1 MLLNKTAV
9 CVHVCI
15 QTARKLLIKGHCMSF
30 IMEIKLQQSRHLCGD
45 NDSFHNDLWQIRIKI
60 VLRQCKGVISK
71 ELGHSEYLC
80 LTPEGPVKPVFLR
93 VRISGTRIFPVR
105 KQLICL
111 GFHYLIVVLP
121 IRKLTL
127 NVAYVFLYVAL
138 LHTKRFK
145 VTSHEMNWFCFENVS
160 NLTLLFKAVHITV
173 LFRFC

>member
-1 MLLNKTAV
+1 M
-9 CVHVCI
+9 
-15 QTARKLLIKGHCMSF
+15 
-30 IMEIKLQQSRHLCGD
+30 
-45 NDSFHNDLWQIRIKI
+45 
-60 VLRQCKGVISK
+60 RQCKGVISK

-93 VRISGTRIFPVR
+93 VRISVTRIFPVR

-111 GFHYLIVVLP
+111 GFHYLYVVLP

-160 NLTLLFKAVHITV
+160 NLTLLFKAVYITV

>member
-1 MLLNKTAV
+1 M
-9 CVHVCI
+9 
-15 QTARKLLIKGHCMSF
+15 
-30 IMEIKLQQSRHLCGD
+30 
-45 NDSFHNDLWQIRIKI
+45 
-60 VLRQCKGVISK
+60 RQCKGVISK

-93 VRISGTRIFPVR
+93 VRISVTR

-127 NVAYVFLYVAL
+127 SVAYVFLYVAL

-160 NLTLLFKAVHITV
+160 NLTLLFKAVYITV

>member
-93 VRISGTRIFPVR
+93 VRISVTRIFPVR

-111 GFHYLIVVLP
+111 GFHYLYVVLP

-160 NLTLLFKAVHITV
+160 NLTLLFKAVYITV